1 MSERKNHLGGY
12 VKMKERKTSIRTKL
26 ICIAALFIMLIGST
40 MTVSAEEKGYDEG
53 KGYRYMNSAGTF
65 FYIPVAPGADENG
78 LPVSYHKSDRVYCAV
93 QDLTPN
99 GVYLYWRKN
108 ADGGCNGYT
117 AEQYA
122 LLKAAIDAAGI
133 TNEMSQ
139 YDKCVAINN
148 YICSVFDYRMLSVYW
163 VREGDAAGMLMA
175 EMAAQQAWECTKIML
190 EQGHS
195 NQDGLIALWCQAK
208 GMQPEI
214 VCGEYMDLYQ
224 TMCSILGIDC
234 MCLVSDDHGWC
245 TVIAEGKRYYVDPT
259 FNDTSGTNNYLMSR
273 TNWEDG
279 EHNIVCVYYDWIDWV
294 LWKEFGGIDFSQVLP
309 DILVDEY

>member
-1 MSERKNHLGGY
+1 MKE
-12 VKMKERKTSIRTKL
+12 VKMSIRAKL
-26 ICIAALFIMLIGST
+26 ICLTALFIMLIGST
-40 MTVSAEEKGYDEG
+40 LTVSAEEKGFDEG
-53 KGYRYMNSAGTF
+53 KGYRYMDSTGTRV
-65 FYIPVAPGADENG
+65 YVPVMPVTDENG
-78 LPVSYHKSDRVYCAV
+78 LPVDYCESNRAYYAV

-99 GVYLYWRKN
+99 GIYLYWPKD
-108 ADGGCNGYT
+108 ADGSCNDYT
-117 AEQYA
+117 PEQYA

-148 YICSVFDYRMLSVYW
+148 YICSVFDYRLVSVFW
-163 VREGDAAGMLMA
+163 VAEGDTTGMERAEAAA
-175 EMAAQQAWECTKIML
+175 RQAGECSKIMV

-195 NQDGLIALWCQAK
+195 NQDGLIALWCQTK

-234 MCLVSDDHGWC
+234 MCLVSEDHGWC
-245 TVIAEGKRYYVDPT
+245 TVLAEGKRYYVDPT

-279 EHNIVCVYYDWIDWV
+279 KHNIVCVYYDWIDWIF
-294 LWKEFGGIDFSQVLP
+294 WKEFGGTDFSQILP
-309 DILVDEY
+309 YLLVDEY